1 MRSTPVALNLISRA
15 QQGSQLQNVT
25 PHLVDPVS
33 AFTMGVTNF
42 RTAHDLIMRAGST
55 FNDTGIL
62 QPVGTALLVVSGPT
76 AEQELEK
83 WSPILSCHIEDQ
95 WVSRKPNADIQVV
108 QPPAALAVPQLRVS
122 PGLDGT
128 AGFWDADGQEQAR
141 IKQQTLAYITVVQ
154 GKEASTRSK
163 VVVKYTLEDIS
174 SAMLFEA
181 LNGYSVVFSGA
192 IFKKTVPKLFGHNI
206 LRTDFTFMK
215 VGNLDALMK
224 SEEKDGVVNVLC

>member
-1 MRSTPVALNLISRA
+1 MLTFQIFAAPLLLLSTLKQSTT
-15 QQGSQLQNVT
+15 GSQLQNVT

-42 RTAHDLIMRAGST
+42 RSAHDLIMRAGST

-95 WVSRKPNADIQVV
+95 WVSRKSNADIQVV

-122 PGLDGT
+122 PSRDL
-128 AGFWDADGQEQAR
+128 AAPHHVAEEQTTDS
-141 IKQQTLAYITVVQ
+141 ISPIPGSCLAQ
-154 GKEASTRSK
+154 
-163 VVVKYTLEDIS
+163 
-174 SAMLFEA
+174 
-181 LNGYSVVFSGA
+181 
-192 IFKKTVPKLFGHNI
+192 
-206 LRTDFTFMK
+206 
-215 VGNLDALMK
+215 
-224 SEEKDGVVNVLC
+224 